1 MGFSSQGG
9 GNMEN
14 SVRFIR
20 NVVLK
25 SPIMVCTW
33 PGMGNVAYG
42 AGVYL
47 KETVKAQKFAEIP
60 GEDFFYKAGVQ
71 IKNGLVEVPQLPK
84 SEFFYY
90 HDVSSNRDLIIFIG
104 ESQPVIEKEYE
115 LASRVVE
122 VGKRLGVVEII
133 TFAATPANI
142 THRVFPSVYGV
153 STSPEIVN
161 RLGDF
166 GVKVMKAGHIGGLNG
181 LVLGVASEFGIPGTC
196 FLGEIPFYTVKIENP
211 KASLALLKIFMR
223 YTGIFVDITGLAQM
237 AQFVEEEID
246 RISTVAQKEISEERE
261 EQDVE
266 YEEQTEMESG
276 PKKLPAEVR
285 QRIEYMF
292 ELAAN
297 DISKAGELKKE
308 LDRWGVFNEYEDR
321 FLDLFGRKNM

>member
-1 MGFSSQGG
+1 MV
-9 GNMEN
+9 NT
-14 SVRFIR
+14 VRFLR
-20 NVVLK
+20 NIVLK
-25 SPIMVCTW
+25 KPIMVCTW

-90 HDVSSNRDLIIFIG
+90 HDISSNRDLVIFIG
-104 ESQPVIEKEYE
+104 ESQPVIEKEYG
-115 LASRVVE
+115 LARRVVE
-122 VGKRLGVVEII
+122 AGKQLGVEEII

-142 THRVFPSVYGV
+142 THRVFPNVYGV
-153 STSPEIVN
+153 STSAEIIS
-161 RLGDF
+161 RLADF
-166 GVKVMKAGHIGGLNG
+166 GVKVMKTGHIGGLNG
-181 LVLGVASEFGIPGTC
+181 LLLGVASEFGIPGTC

-211 KASLALLKIFMR
+211 KASLAILKTFMR

-246 RISTVAQKEISEERE
+246 RISSVAQKEMYQEKEDRE
-261 EQDVE
+261 IE
-266 YEEQTEMESG
+266 YEEHTEVESDS
-276 PKKLPAEVR
+276 KRLPAEVR

-292 ELAAN
+292 ELASN

-308 LDRWGVFNEYEDR
+308 LDRWGVFSEYEDR
-321 FLDLFGRKNM
+321 FLDLFGKKNM